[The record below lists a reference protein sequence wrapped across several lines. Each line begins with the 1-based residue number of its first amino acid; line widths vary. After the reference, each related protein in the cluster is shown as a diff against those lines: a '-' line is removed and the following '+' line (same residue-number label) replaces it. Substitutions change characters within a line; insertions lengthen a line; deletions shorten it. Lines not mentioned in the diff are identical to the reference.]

1 MNNFT
6 SAHLFAVFGIL
17 ITIPLLHAETM
28 SEKVGNVIPTRDDS
42 SASEID
48 HAHMNRAYEISES
61 AVANGNHPF
70 GALLVKDGVV
80 LIEHENAVETT
91 PDITE
96 HAETGL
102 VRAASRTL
110 PPETIKG
117 STLYTS
123 TEPCIMCCGA
133 IYWVGIERIVYGV
146 SAEHLVE
153 LIRGEYKG
161 FTSREV
167 FGRLAPEVTITGPLD
182 ERRGLEQH
190 AAFWPDF
197 LEKNR

>member
-1 MNNFT
+1 MTNY
-6 SAHLFAVFGIL
+6 SLSKLFVVFGIL
-17 ITIPLLHAETM
+17 MTLPLLQAETM
-28 SEKVGNVIPTRDDS
+28 SEKVGNVIPTPDDT

-48 HAHMNRAYEISES
+48 HAHMNRAYEISAS
-61 AVANGNHPF
+61 AAANGNHPF
-70 GALLVKDGVV
+70 GALLVKNGVV

-153 LIRGEYKG
+153 VIGGEYQG

-167 FGRLAPEVTITGPLD
+167 FGRMAPEVTITGPLD

-190 AAFWPDF
+190 ASFWPDF
-197 LEKNR
+197 LKKE